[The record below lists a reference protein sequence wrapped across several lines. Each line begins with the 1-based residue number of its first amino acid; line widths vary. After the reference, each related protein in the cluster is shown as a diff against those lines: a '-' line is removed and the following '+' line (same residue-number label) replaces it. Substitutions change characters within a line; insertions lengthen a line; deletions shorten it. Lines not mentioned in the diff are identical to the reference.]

1 MKTLSEDVSTREIIK
16 YLNKL
21 ENRISN
27 IENRLRIFSGEESTI
42 ETPGSENSNETLAK
56 EKNEDQ
62 LELRIGQFWLAKV
75 GIVVLIIGFA
85 FLLTLPYEN
94 FPLGIPSFIG
104 FLLAGSLAL
113 LSRYWK
119 NNFPYICSYLTGGA
133 FVLLYFATLRLH
145 FFSLTSIFG
154 NIFFEIILLLI
165 ISAITL
171 AYSIKK
177 RSVYF
182 SALSLTFAFATAIVS
197 DNSFFLFFVTA
208 FLSALV
214 IYLKIKFQWQNL
226 VIYGIVLAFFTHLL
240 WFLNNPVIGKTFQ
253 LVSSPDINVLF
264 LLLYASI
271 FLFGNYMGEKTSE
284 DYHTII
290 SNALSI
296 VFSYGLFLLITFIQY
311 SSVIGFYHLTASIIF
326 LMFSVLYW
334 TKFKSKYSTFILAMT
349 GYLALSVAI
358 IIQFELPNF
367 FIWLCWQSLLVLS
380 TSVWFRSRFIVTANF
395 IIYLLI
401 IIAYLVYEGKINA
414 VSISYGV
421 VALLSARI
429 LNWKKD
435 KLELK
440 TEYMRN
446 FYLLIALL
454 IIPYALYNVLPPEF
468 VGLSWLAVAIIYYAL
483 NIILKNKKYRW
494 MALLTLLLTVV
505 YVFILGISSSSSTYK
520 IVSFLILGIV
530 LILLSIIYSRNKLKA
545 EK

>member
-119 NNFPYICSYLTGGA
+119 NNFPYICSYLTSGA

-284 DYHTII
+284 DYNTII

-483 NIILKNKKYRW
+483 SIILKNKKYRW

>member
-1 MKTLSEDVSTREIIK
+1 MKTLSEDVSTKEIIK

-145 FFSLTSIFG
+145 FFSLPSIFG

-240 WFLNNPVIGKTFQ
+240 WFFNNPVIGKTFQ

-284 DYHTII
+284 DYNTII

>member
-27 IENRLRIFSGEESTI
+27 IENRLRIFSGEEYTI
-42 ETPGSENSNETLAK
+42 ETPESENSNETLAK

>member
-42 ETPGSENSNETLAK
+42 ETPGSENSNETLTK

-94 FPLGIPSFIG
+94 FPLGIPSLIG

-113 LSRYWK
+113 LSRYGK

-454 IIPYALYNVLPPEF
+454 IIPYALYSVLPPEF

>member
-113 LSRYWK
+113 LSRYGK

-182 SALSLTFAFATAIVS
+182 
-197 DNSFFLFFVTA
+197 
-208 FLSALV
+208 
-214 IYLKIKFQWQNL
+214 
-226 VIYGIVLAFFTHLL
+226 
-240 WFLNNPVIGKTFQ
+240 
-253 LVSSPDINVLF
+253 
-264 LLLYASI
+264 
-271 FLFGNYMGEKTSE
+271 
-284 DYHTII
+284 
-290 SNALSI
+290 
-296 VFSYGLFLLITFIQY
+296 
-311 SSVIGFYHLTASIIF
+311 
-326 LMFSVLYW
+326 
-334 TKFKSKYSTFILAMT
+334 
-349 GYLALSVAI
+349 
-358 IIQFELPNF
+358 
-367 FIWLCWQSLLVLS
+367 
-380 TSVWFRSRFIVTANF
+380 
-395 IIYLLI
+395 
-401 IIAYLVYEGKINA
+401 
-414 VSISYGV
+414 
-421 VALLSARI
+421 
-429 LNWKKD
+429 
-435 KLELK
+435 
-440 TEYMRN
+440 
-446 FYLLIALL
+446 
-454 IIPYALYNVLPPEF
+454 
-468 VGLSWLAVAIIYYAL
+468 
-483 NIILKNKKYRW
+483 
-494 MALLTLLLTVV
+494 
-505 YVFILGISSSSSTYK
+505 
-520 IVSFLILGIV
+520 
-530 LILLSIIYSRNKLKA
+530 
-545 EK
+545 

>member
-1 MKTLSEDVSTREIIK
+1 MKTLSEDVSTKEIIK

-94 FPLGIPSFIG
+94 FPLGIPSLIG

-113 LSRYWK
+113 LSRYGK

-284 DYHTII
+284 DYNTII

>member
-94 FPLGIPSFIG
+94 FPLGIPSLIG

-113 LSRYWK
+113 LSRYGK

>member
-113 LSRYWK
+113 LSRYGK

-284 DYHTII
+284 DYNTII

-483 NIILKNKKYRW
+483 SIILKNKKYRW

>member
-94 FPLGIPSFIG
+94 FPLGIPSLIG

-113 LSRYWK
+113 LSRYGK

-483 NIILKNKKYRW
+483 SIILKNKKYRW

>member
-1 MKTLSEDVSTREIIK
+1 MKALSEDVSTKELVK

-21 ENRISN
+21 EKRISN
-27 IENRLRIFSGEESTI
+27 IENRLRIFSSEVPAKETAEE
-42 ETPGSENSNETLAK
+42 ENSSEILVK
-56 EKNEDQ
+56 ERNEDQ

-75 GIVVLIIGFA
+75 GIVVLIVGFA

-94 FPLGIPSFIG
+94 FPLGIPSVLG
-104 FLLAGSLAL
+104 FSLAGGLAL

-119 NNFPYICSYLTGGA
+119 NNFPYIYSYLTGGA

-145 FFSLTSIFG
+145 FFSSAPIFR
-154 NIFFEIILLLI
+154 NVFIEIIFLLF

-182 SALSLTFAFATAIVS
+182 SSLSLTFAFVAAIVS
-197 DNSFFLFFVTA
+197 DNSFLLFFTTA
-208 FLSALV
+208 FLSVLIV
-214 IYLKIKFQWQNL
+214 YLRIRFQWRNL
-226 VIYGIVLAFFTHLL
+226 IIYGIVLAFFTHLL
-240 WFLNNPVIGKTFQ
+240 WFFNNPVLGKTFQ

-271 FLFGNYMGEKTSE
+271 FLIGNYMGEKTSE
-284 DYHTII
+284 DYNVII
-290 SNALSI
+290 SNALII
-296 VFSYGLFLLITFIQY
+296 VFSYGLFLLITFVQY
-311 SSVIGFYHLTASIIF
+311 SSVIGFYHLLASIIF

-334 TKFKSKYSTFILAMT
+334 TKFRSKYSTFILAMT
-349 GYLALSVAI
+349 GYLALSIAI

-380 TSVWFRSRFIVTANF
+380 TSVWFRSKFIVTANF
-395 IIYLLI
+395 FIYLLI

-414 VSISYGV
+414 VSISFGV
-421 VALLSARI
+421 VALLSARF

-446 FYLLIALL
+446 SYLLIALL
-454 IIPYALYNVLPPEF
+454 IIPYALYNVLPPGF
-468 VGLSWLAVAIIYYAL
+468 VGLSWLAVAIVYYAL
-483 NIILKNKKYRW
+483 SIILKNKKYRW
-494 MALLTLLLTVV
+494 MALLTLLLTVG

-520 IVSFLILGIV
+520 IVSFLILGVV
-530 LILLSIIYSRNKLKA
+530 LILLSIIYSRNKVKT

>member
-1 MKTLSEDVSTREIIK
+1 MKTLSEDVSTKEIIK

-27 IENRLRIFSGEESTI
+27 IENRLRIFSGEEYTI
-42 ETPGSENSNETLAK
+42 ETPESENSNETLAK

-113 LSRYWK
+113 LSRYGK

-182 SALSLTFAFATAIVS
+182 SALSLTFAFATTIVS
-197 DNSFFLFFVTA
+197 DNSSFLFFVTA

-240 WFLNNPVIGKTFQ
+240 WFFNNPVIGKTFQ

-284 DYHTII
+284 DYNTII

>member
-1 MKTLSEDVSTREIIK
+1 MKTLSEDVSTKEIIK

-27 IENRLRIFSGEESTI
+27 IENRLRIFSGEESIT
-42 ETPGSENSNETLAK
+42 ETPESENSNETLAK

-483 NIILKNKKYRW
+483 SIILKNKKYRW

>member
-1 MKTLSEDVSTREIIK
+1 MKTLSEDVSTKEIIK

-94 FPLGIPSFIG
+94 FPLGIPSLIG

-113 LSRYWK
+113 LSRYGK

>member
-94 FPLGIPSFIG
+94 FPLGIPSLIG

-483 NIILKNKKYRW
+483 SIILKNKKYRW

>member
-1 MKTLSEDVSTREIIK
+1 MKTLSEDVSTKEIIK

-27 IENRLRIFSGEESTI
+27 IENRLRIFSGEESIT
-42 ETPGSENSNETLAK
+42 ETPESENSNETLAK

-145 FFSLTSIFG
+145 FFSLPSIFG

-240 WFLNNPVIGKTFQ
+240 WFFNNPVIGKTFQ

-284 DYHTII
+284 DYNTII

>member
-1 MKTLSEDVSTREIIK
+1 MALE
-16 YLNKL
+16 KL
-21 ENRISN
+21 
-27 IENRLRIFSGEESTI
+27 
-42 ETPGSENSNETLAK
+42 GSSSM
-56 EKNEDQ
+56 
-62 LELRIGQFWLAKV
+62 I
-75 GIVVLIIGFA
+75 
-85 FLLTLPYEN
+85 
-94 FPLGIPSFIG
+94 
-104 FLLAGSLAL
+104 
-113 LSRYWK
+113 
-119 NNFPYICSYLTGGA
+119 
-133 FVLLYFATLRLH
+133 
-145 FFSLTSIFG
+145 

-182 SALSLTFAFATAIVS
+182 SALSLTFAFATTIVS
-197 DNSFFLFFVTA
+197 DNSSFLFFVTA

>member
-27 IENRLRIFSGEESTI
+27 IENRLRIFSGEEYTI
-42 ETPGSENSNETLAK
+42 ETPESENSNETLAK

-94 FPLGIPSFIG
+94 FPLGIPSLIG

-113 LSRYWK
+113 LSRYGK

-483 NIILKNKKYRW
+483 SIILKNKKYRW

>member
-1 MKTLSEDVSTREIIK
+1 MKTLSEDVSTKEIIK

-27 IENRLRIFSGEESTI
+27 IENRLRIFSGEESIT
-42 ETPGSENSNETLAK
+42 ETPESENSNETLAK

-94 FPLGIPSFIG
+94 FPLGIPSLIG

-113 LSRYWK
+113 LSRYGK

>member
-1 MKTLSEDVSTREIIK
+1 MKALSEDISVKEIVK

-21 ENRISN
+21 EKRISD
-27 IENRLRIFSGEESTI
+27 IENRLQISSGEEFAAEAPKPTI
-42 ETPGSENSNETLAK
+42 SNTTPVK
-56 EKNEDQ
+56 EENEDQ

-75 GIVVLIIGFA
+75 GIVVLIFGFA

-104 FLLAGSLAL
+104 FLLAGGLVL
-113 LSRYWK
+113 LSRYGK

-145 FFSLTSIFG
+145 FFSSTSIFG
-154 NIFFEIILLLI
+154 NVFVEILLLLI

-171 AYSIKK
+171 TYSIKK

-182 SALSLTFAFATAIVS
+182 SALSLAFAFATVIIS
-197 DNSFFLFFVTA
+197 DNSFFLFLGTA

-214 IYLKIKFQWQNL
+214 VYLKIKFQWRNL
-226 VIYGIVLAFFTHLL
+226 IIYGIVLAFFTHLL
-240 WFLNNPVIGKTFQ
+240 WFFNNPVMGKTFQ
-253 LVSSPDINVLF
+253 LVPSPDINVIF

-271 FLFGNYMGEKTSE
+271 FLFGNYIGDKTSE
-284 DYHTII
+284 EYATTI

-311 SSVIGFYHLTASIIF
+311 SSIIGFYHLIASIIF
-326 LMFSVLYW
+326 LTFSVLYW
-334 TKFKSKYSTFILAMT
+334 TRFKSKYSTFILAMT
-349 GYLALSVAI
+349 GYMALSIAI

-380 TSVWFRSRFIVTANF
+380 TSVWFRSKFIVTANF
-395 IIYLLI
+395 IIYLMI

-414 VSISYGV
+414 VSISFGI

-446 FYLLIALL
+446 SYLLIALL
-454 IIPYALYNVLPPEF
+454 IIPYALYNVLPSEF
-468 VGLSWLAVAIIYYAL
+468 VGLSWLAVAMVYYAL
-483 NIILKNKKYRW
+483 SIILKNKKYRW
-494 MALLTLLLTVV
+494 MTLLTLLLTVV
-505 YVFILGISSSSSTYK
+505 YVFILGIISSSSTYK
-520 IVSFLILGIV
+520 ILSFLIVGVV
-530 LILLSIIYSRNKLKA
+530 LILLSIIYSRNKLKT

>member
-1 MKTLSEDVSTREIIK
+1 M
-16 YLNKL
+16 
-21 ENRISN
+21 
-27 IENRLRIFSGEESTI
+27 
-42 ETPGSENSNETLAK
+42 
-56 EKNEDQ
+56 
-62 LELRIGQFWLAKV
+62 
-75 GIVVLIIGFA
+75 
-85 FLLTLPYEN
+85 
-94 FPLGIPSFIG
+94 
-104 FLLAGSLAL
+104 
-113 LSRYWK
+113 
-119 NNFPYICSYLTGGA
+119 
-133 FVLLYFATLRLH
+133 
-145 FFSLTSIFG
+145 
-154 NIFFEIILLLI
+154 
-165 ISAITL
+165 
-171 AYSIKK
+171 
-177 RSVYF
+177 
-182 SALSLTFAFATAIVS
+182 
-197 DNSFFLFFVTA
+197 
-208 FLSALV
+208 
-214 IYLKIKFQWQNL
+214 
-226 VIYGIVLAFFTHLL
+226 
-240 WFLNNPVIGKTFQ
+240 
-253 LVSSPDINVLF
+253 
-264 LLLYASI
+264 
-271 FLFGNYMGEKTSE
+271 
-284 DYHTII
+284 
-290 SNALSI
+290 
-296 VFSYGLFLLITFIQY
+296 LITFIQY

>member
-1 MKTLSEDVSTREIIK
+1 MKALSEDISVKEIIK

-21 ENRISN
+21 EKRISS
-27 IENRLRIFSGEESTI
+27 IENRLRISSGEEFKE
-42 ETPGSENSNETLAK
+42 ETPEPVDSNTTLVK
-56 EKNEDQ
+56 EENEDQ

-75 GIVVLIIGFA
+75 GIVVLIFGFA

-94 FPLGIPSFIG
+94 FPLGMPSLIG
-104 FLLAGSLAL
+104 FLLAGGLAL
-113 LSRYWK
+113 LSRYGK

-145 FFSLTSIFG
+145 FFSSTSIFG
-154 NIFFEIILLLI
+154 NVFVEILLLLI

-171 AYSIKK
+171 TYSIKK

-182 SALSLTFAFATAIVS
+182 SALSLAFAFATLIVS
-197 DNSFFLFFVTA
+197 DNSFFLFFGTA
-208 FLSALV
+208 FFSALV
-214 IYLKIKFQWQNL
+214 VYLKLKFQWQNL
-226 VIYGIVLAFFTHLL
+226 IIYGIVLAFFTHLL
-240 WFLNNPVIGKTFQ
+240 WFFNNPVMGKTFQ
-253 LVSSPDINVLF
+253 LVSSPDINVIF
-264 LLLYASI
+264 LLLYTSI
-271 FLFGNYMGEKTSE
+271 FLFGNYIGERASE
-284 DYHTII
+284 DYTTTI
-290 SNALSI
+290 SNALS
-296 VFSYGLFLLITFIQY
+296 VVLSYGLFVLITFIQY
-311 SSVIGFYHLTASIIF
+311 SSITGFYHLIASIIF
-326 LMFSVLYW
+326 LTFSVLYW

-349 GYLALSVAI
+349 GYMALSIAI

-380 TSVWFRSRFIVTANF
+380 TSVWFRSKFIVTANF

-401 IIAYLVYEGKINA
+401 ILAYLVYEGKINA
-414 VSISYGV
+414 VSISYGI

-446 FYLLIALL
+446 SYLLIALL
-454 IIPYALYNVLPPEF
+454 IIPYALYNVLPSEF
-468 VGLSWLAVAIIYYAL
+468 VGLSWLAVAMVYYAL
-483 NIILKNKKYRW
+483 SIILKNKKYRW
-494 MALLTLLLTVV
+494 MTLLTLMLAVV

-520 IVSFLILGIV
+520 ILSFLILGVV
-530 LILLSIIYSRNKLKA
+530 LILLSIIYSRNKLKT

>member
-1 MKTLSEDVSTREIIK
+1 MKTLSEDVSTKEIIK

-27 IENRLRIFSGEESTI
+27 IENRLRIFSGEEYTI
-42 ETPGSENSNETLAK
+42 ETPESENSNETLAK

-113 LSRYWK
+113 LSRYGK

-284 DYHTII
+284 DYNTII

>member
-94 FPLGIPSFIG
+94 FPLGIPSLIG

-113 LSRYWK
+113 LSRYGK

-284 DYHTII
+284 DYNTII